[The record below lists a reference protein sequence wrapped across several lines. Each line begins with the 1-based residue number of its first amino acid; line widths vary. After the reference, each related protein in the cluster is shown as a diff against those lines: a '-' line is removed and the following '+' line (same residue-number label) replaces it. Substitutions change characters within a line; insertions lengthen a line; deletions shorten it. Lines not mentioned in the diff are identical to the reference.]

1 MKRVSSTAKSLLL
14 TLFIATM
21 LTLAGCSTGTLSGP
35 DLETSDET
43 TLQEAPPSY
52 NPSAVHNEEAGKM
65 GEKKKKK
72 KGNTTSGNGGNS
84 AISGSRYRNSG

>member
-52 NPSAVHNEEAGKM
+52 TPSAIHNEDEEAGK
-65 GEKKKKK
+65 
-72 KGNTTSGNGGNS
+72 KGDKVKLPPKSSPSTQRSVH
-84 AISGSRYRNSG
+84 RNSG